1 MRLVL
6 FLGVAVVAPLLVT
19 VSPAHAAS
27 YTIDK
32 WETDYYRVPCK
43 AWAKNKDG
51 SWSQTGTIYLAGGGE
66 ISGRTFTSG
75 REWSMITHRC
85 KNGVPPASGGGEHGE
100 H

>member
-6 FLGVAVVAPLLVT
+6 LGIAALLPLL
-19 VSPAHAAS
+19 AAADAACAAS

-32 WETDYYRVPCK
+32 WEDDYYRIPCK
-43 AWAKNKDG
+43 AWAKNSDG

-75 REWSMITHRC
+75 REWAMITHRC
-85 KNGVPPASGGGEHGE
+85 NSSRNAVSGGGGEH
-100 H
+100 